1 MSDIEYYKA
10 KPEFSQGKVD
20 NMKSENTKKTRQ
32 VVYGAVFIALVY
44 VCTAFVNI
52 RLPIIANG
60 GLIHLGNVPLF
71 IIAIVF
77 GKKYGALAGGV
88 GMALFDVLSAWT
100 IWAPFTLV
108 VVGLMGYAVGAI
120 TQKKNSF
127 VLNLLAIV
135 VACVI
140 KVVGYYLAEGLIYG
154 NWIAPMASIPGN
166 IVQIGVAA
174 IIVLPFVGRIR
185 KAAARIN
192 I

>member
-1 MSDIEYYKA
+1 MRSK
-10 KPEFSQGKVD
+10 
-20 NMKSENTKKTRQ
+20 NTKKTGQ

-88 GMALFDVLSAWT
+88 GMALFDILSAWT

-108 VVGLMGYAVGAI
+108 IVGLMGFAVGTI
-120 TQKKNSF
+120 TQKGNSF
-127 VLNLLAIV
+127 TLNLLAIIA
-135 VACVI
+135 ACAI
-140 KVVGYYLAEGLIYG
+140 KVVGYYLAEGLLYG
-154 NWIAPMASIPGN
+154 NWIAPMASVPGN
-166 IVQIGVAA
+166 LAQIGVAA
-174 IIVLPFVGRIR
+174 VVVLPFVGRIR
-185 KAAARIN
+185 KAASRIS